1 MSRWQVQGTF
11 DRKALVSTTASQ
23 ITSDEMIPNMAED
36 GQKSVVFELED
47 LPLLVPQR
55 VGALQVVLLRQSV
68 VNNESW
74 ELDYAAV
81 GRITG
86 ELVAEARD
94 EAGTEYVPAGG
105 WSSGDAGLLVG
116 GQTFTP
122 GLGEGVTSVE
132 LLLSFEEPV
141 SETTQG
147 QQDQA
152 PPAVAAHW
160 AKRLQSQLAGWS
172 QRDAVVEAV
181 LAAHTRSEAV
191 RRLSAVPFG
200 FSEAEATHI
209 IDMSLALLTGEGEAE
224 LQELLAAA
232 LSHVQDI

>member
-1 MSRWQVQGTF
+1 MV
-11 DRKALVSTTASQ
+11 
-23 ITSDEMIPNMAED
+23 ED
-36 GQKSVVFELED
+36 GQRSVVFEFED

-55 VGALQVVLLRQSV
+55 VGGLQVVLLRQSV
-68 VNNESW
+68 VDDESW
-74 ELDYAAV
+74 QLDYAAV

-86 ELVAEARD
+86 ELVVEARD
-94 EAGTEYVPAGG
+94 EVGTEYVPAGG

-116 GQTFTP
+116 AQTFTP
-122 GLGEGVTSVE
+122 GLGEGVTSVD

-141 SETTQG
+141 SETTRG
-147 QQDQA
+147 QRDES
-152 PPAVAAHW
+152 PSAVAAHW
-160 AKRLQSQLAGWS
+160 AERLQSQLAGWS

-181 LAAHTRSEAV
+181 LAAHTRSEV
-191 RRLSAVPFG
+191 IRRLSSVPFR